1 MKIIGRNVEIEILS
15 DSLRSIE
22 SKLIAVY
29 GRRRV
34 GKTFLIRQFYKK
46 NIILDIAGLH
56 TGTMHDQLS
65 HFKNKLIKIGYKEAK
80 QETVKNW
87 MQAFGLLEDYVDTI
101 KTKEKKV
108 IFIDELPWF
117 DTPRSK
123 FLMAFQNFWNDYC
136 SKRNDL
142 IVVICGSAAAWMI
155 KKVMKNK
162 GGLHNRVTEKIRLMP
177 FTLKE
182 TELFLQNKG
191 IRWSQYDITQLYMT
205 VGGIPFYLNGIRKG
219 ESYTQYIDRACFTD
233 TGLLYEEFDELYSSL
248 FDKSELHY
256 NVIKALGA
264 VKAGISRS
272 AVIEKANLSSGGT
285 FTKVIDELTE
295 SGFVTKFLPFDNNTN
310 LALFRLTDYFTMFYL
325 KFMKNAKASGN
336 GTWAAKAVSSSW
348 HSWAGLAFESICLQ
362 HIAQI
367 KKALKLTAIYTE
379 VSSWKGEYE
388 GNAAQIDLLIDRAD
402 NVINLCEIKFS
413 KSEFIIT
420 KSYASELQNKM
431 SIFSMQPNVKN
442 KNLFLTLITVRG
454 TSNNSYV
461 KEMVQNQ
468 VVLKDLFVIP

>member
-1 MKIIGRNVEIEILS
+1 MKIVGRNAEIEILL
-15 DSLRSIE
+15 DSLTSIE
-22 SKLIAVY
+22 SKLIAIY

-56 TGTMHDQLS
+56 KGNMSDQLA
-65 HFKNKLIKIGYKEAK
+65 HFKNKLVKLGYKAAK

-87 MQAFGLLEDYVDTI
+87 MQVFELLEGYIDTI
-101 KTKEKKV
+101 KTKGKKV

-123 FLMAFQNFWNDYC
+123 FLMAFENFWNDYC
-136 SKRNDL
+136 SKRTDL

-155 KKVMKNK
+155 KKIIKDK
-162 GGLHNRVTEKIRLMP
+162 GGFHNRVTEKIRLMP

-219 ESYTQYIDRACFTD
+219 ESYTQYIDRACFSN

-248 FDKSELHY
+248 FEKSELHY
-256 NVIKALGA
+256 DVIKAMGK
-264 VKAGISRS
+264 VKAGITRS
-272 AVIEKANLSSGGT
+272 DIIEKANLSSGGT

-295 SGFVTKFLPFDNNTN
+295 SGFITKFLPFDTNTN
-310 LALFRLTDYFTMFYL
+310 LALYRLTDYFTMFYF
-325 KFMKNAKASGN
+325 KFMQNAKASGN
-336 GTWAAKAVSSSW
+336 GTWAAKVISSSW
-348 HSWAGLAFESICLQ
+348 QSWAGLAFESICLQ

-367 KKALKLTAIYTE
+367 KRALNLTAIYTE
-379 VSSWKGEYE
+379 VSSWKGKYD

-413 KSEFIIT
+413 KSEFVIT
-420 KSYASELQNKM
+420 KSYAAELQNKM
-431 SIFSMQPNVKN
+431 NIFLMQPSIKN
-442 KNLFLTLITVRG
+442 KSLFLTLITVRG
-454 TSNNSYV
+454 ITNNIYA

-468 VVLKDLFVIP
+468 VVLKDLFTFL